1 MDDINIKIKKLVR
14 FSSNEENGF
23 NPSQT
28 IQYFFPE
35 RGEKTNPERGEK
47 TNSENFKLYK
57 NSLFMYIY
65 RPTSPLY
72 ILNVKKWSA
81 DNAKLLDLPV
91 SDFFGYNWRGEIVRT
106 KASDDPTI
114 DNEFYKFIFKKI
126 NETYEYVD
134 VDGVYMHAYGT
145 AHEEVVLQQSGVVKL
160 EVFERQE
167 LPESTKIRR
176 ERERRERR
184 ERERRERRETT
195 GGTTGGRKLS
205 GRKINF

>member
-28 IQYFFPE
+28 IQYFF
-35 RGEKTNPERGEK
+35 RERGEK

-72 ILNVKKWSA
+72 IVNVKKWSA
-81 DNAKLLDLPV
+81 DNEKLLDLPV

-114 DNEFYKFIFKKI
+114 DNEFYKFILKKI

-134 VDGVYMHAYGT
+134 VDGVYMPAHGT

-167 LPESTKIRR
+167 LPESTKR
-176 ERERRERR
+176 RR

-205 GRKINF
+205 GRKIKF

>member
-35 RGEKTNPERGEK
+35 RGEKTNL
-47 TNSENFKLYK
+47 ENFKLYK

-81 DNAKLLDLPV
+81 GNAKLLDLPV

-114 DNEFYKFIFKKI
+114 DNEFYKFILKKI

>member
-35 RGEKTNPERGEK
+35 RGKK
-47 TNSENFKLYK
+47 TNSENFERYK

-81 DNAKLLDLPV
+81 GNAKLLDLPV

-114 DNEFYKFIFKKI
+114 DNEFYKFILKKI

>member
-28 IQYFFPE
+28 IQYFF
-35 RGEKTNPERGEK
+35 RERGEK

-72 ILNVKKWSA
+72 IVNVKKWSA
-81 DNAKLLDLPV
+81 DNEKLLDLPV

-114 DNEFYKFIFKKI
+114 DNEFYKFILKKI

-134 VDGVYMHAYGT
+134 VDGVYMPAHGT

-160 EVFERQE
+160 EVIDRVSVPHTVDFMRQQA
-167 LPESTKIRR
+167 KMRQKAKMKNAK
-176 ERERRERR
+176 
-184 ERERRERRETT
+184 TT
-195 GGTTGGRKLS
+195 VGRKL
-205 GRKINF
+205 NF

>member
-28 IQYFFPE
+28 IQYFF
-35 RGEKTNPERGEK
+35 RERGEK

-114 DNEFYKFIFKKI
+114 DNEFYKFILKKI

-184 ERERRERRETT
+184 ERERRETT